1 VLRKAL
7 VRCAPNGH
15 NEADAETGCSG
26 ASAMS
31 SGDSRWDET
40 QLVQRCLAGDTGAFQ
55 SLTERYYRPV
65 SSFLYKRLQRVDVVE
80 DLAQET
86 FLEAFRS
93 LKTGQRP
100 LHFSSWLFGIAHNV
114 CGKWL
119 RRKRPV
125 LFDPAQPPDLVAS
138 DPEFVAL
145 EELEEQQKRLAEL
158 DAGLASLPEE
168 IRQLLDMKHK
178 HGRTCEQIAG
188 DLGRPVGTIK
198 SLLSRAYKTLRE
210 RLRPAGEDRP

>member
-1 VLRKAL
+1 
-7 VRCAPNGH
+7 
-15 NEADAETGCSG
+15 
-26 ASAMS
+26 MS
-31 SGDSRWDET
+31 SGDSQWDES
-40 QLVQRCLAGDTGAFQ
+40 QLVQRCLAGDARAFQ
-55 SLTERYYRPV
+55 SLTERFYRPV

-93 LKTGQRP
+93 IKMGQRP
-100 LHFSSWLFGIAHNV
+100 LHFSSWLFGIAHNI

-145 EELEEQQKRLAEL
+145 DELEEQQKRAWRNWTR
-158 DAGLASLPEE
+158 DWRSLPEE

-178 HGRTCEQIAG
+178 HGRTCEQIAT
-188 DLGRPVGTIK
+188 DLGKPVGTIK
-198 SLLSRAYKTLRE
+198 SLLSRAYKTLR
-210 RLRPAGEDRP
+210 DRMRHPKDDGP